1 MEANI
6 KARFEDGIQAPLSWS
21 PTTGGKRAFICFT
34 DHLIADLGPD
44 PDGTRF
50 VVISQRM
57 MNGDY
62 YPPDAVQ
69 FYGLFRDERRT
80 IEAGERIQQRAPMF
94 AGLFAWSMVEIYI
107 ADLRE
112 DFCQIGYVTTEKHH
126 GRGIWTATLTRT
138 DGKLSLTVESIASP
152 HSFLFWVGL
161 PIARFLQLRARRR
174 AIEEFRKL

>member
-6 KARFEDGIQAPLSWS
+6 RVRFEDGIQAPLSWS
-21 PTTGGKRAFICFT
+21 PTTGGNRAFICFT

-50 VVISQRM
+50 EAISRRM

-69 FYGLFRDERRT
+69 FYGLFRDEQRT
-80 IEAGERIQQRAPMF
+80 IETGERIQQRAPLF
-94 AGLFAWSMVEIYI
+94 AGLFAWSMVEIYV
-107 ADLRE
+107 AERQSE
-112 DFCQIGYVTTEKHH
+112 QCKIGYVTTEKHH
-126 GRGIWTATLTRT
+126 GRGIWTATLTRS
-138 DGKLSLTVESIASP
+138 DEKLSLAVESIASP
-152 HSFLFWVGL
+152 HSILFWVGL
-161 PIARFLQLRARRR
+161 PIARYLQLRARRR